1 MTANPFPP
9 SIMETRMT
17 TSPLPNNAHD
27 RTFIRKG
34 EKGGGSTMT
43 GTKHVQGKGGG
54 VTQRVKGGGVQ

>member
-1 MTANPFPP
+1 MTAPP
-9 SIMETRMT
+9 
-17 TSPLPNNAHD
+17 PLPNNAHD